1 MASSPGVGT
10 AFSRRSF
17 LAVSAAGLAVL
28 VAGCTAD
35 PSDAEEPVTA
45 AQVDSLADQV
55 TAQEALVAAFAAAAA
70 ANTSFGQEIAALAE
84 QAGAQLD
91 RLRAAS
97 PGSGPSS
104 ASASS
109 SGASSS
115 AAADVGADPRA
126 WLRQKITATADSH
139 AAACQEQ
146 SGARAALLGSI
157 AAGLR
162 GHAVR
167 LA

>member
-1 MASSPGVGT
+1 MAVMASSRT
-10 AFSRRSF
+10 AGPTLSRRSF
-17 LAVSAAGLAVL
+17 LAAASAAGAALL
-28 VAGCTAD
+28 VTGCT
-35 PSDAEEPVTA
+35 SDASDDQEPVTA

-55 TAQEALVAAFAAAAA
+55 AVQDSLVAAYAAATA
-70 ANTSFGQEIAALAE
+70 ANTSFGQEIAPLAE

-97 PGSGPSS
+97 PGAPSS
-104 ASASS
+104 SPAASR
-109 SGASSS
+109 S
-115 AAADVGADPRA
+115 AAGVGNDPRT
-126 WLRQKITATADSH
+126 WLRQQVTAAADSH
-139 AAACQEQ
+139 AAACLEQ

-167 LA
+167 LG

>member
-1 MASSPGVGT
+1 MASSSAAGP
-10 AFSRRSF
+10 ALSRRSF
-17 LAVSAAGLAVL
+17 LAAASAAGVALL
-28 VAGCTAD
+28 VTGCTSDSAD
-35 PSDAEEPVTA
+35 GQEPVTA

-55 TAQEALVAAFAAAAA
+55 AVQQSLVAAFSAAAA
-70 ANTSFGQEIAALAE
+70 ANTNFGQEIAPLAE

-97 PGSGPSS
+97 PGS
-104 ASASS
+104 ASS
-109 SGASSS
+109 SPAASSS
-115 AAADVGADPRA
+115 APDVGADPRA
-126 WLRQKITATADSH
+126 WLRQQVTAAADSH
-139 AAACQEQ
+139 AAACLEQ

-167 LA
+167 LG

>member
-1 MASSPGVGT
+1 MAVMASSPPSAPT
-10 AFSRRSF
+10 LSRRSF
-17 LAVSAAGLAVL
+17 LAVSAAGLAVAI
-28 VAGCTAD
+28 AGCT
-35 PSDAEEPVTA
+35 SDAADGQEPVTA

-55 TAQEALVAAFAAAAA
+55 AVQESLVAAYAAAAA
-70 ANTSFGQEIAALAE
+70 ADADLGSKITPLAE

-97 PGSGPSS
+97 PGSASPSP
-104 ASASS
+104 
-109 SGASSS
+109 SS
-115 AAADVGADPRA
+115 AAATGSAAAVGPDPRT
-126 WLRQKITATADSH
+126 WLHEQVVAAADSH
-139 AAACQEQ
+139 AAACLAQ

-167 LA
+167 LD